1 MIQILYVKVHNHQ
14 LLKIYHN
21 HMIGLQNVIY
31 YIIYLAAVTSI
42 RKLGNCA
49 NGGYSVAAV

>member
-1 MIQILYVKVHNHQ
+1 
-14 LLKIYHN
+14 
-21 HMIGLQNVIY
+21 MIGLQNVIY